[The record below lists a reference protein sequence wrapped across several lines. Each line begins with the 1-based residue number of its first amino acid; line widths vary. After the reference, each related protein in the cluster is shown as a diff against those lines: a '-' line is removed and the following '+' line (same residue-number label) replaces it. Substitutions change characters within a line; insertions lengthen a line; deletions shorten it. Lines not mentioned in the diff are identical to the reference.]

1 MPGKLLGDLRPT
13 HQDLVRRPHSHASRY
28 LYAYFVLPSYPRL
41 ARGQTRDFEQQ
52 NNLTNLAS
60 EYLVC
65 AVIDL
70 QAEGV
75 DSGLSVRSM
84 VTGITE

>member
-1 MPGKLLGDLRPT
+1 M
-13 HQDLVRRPHSHASRY
+13 
-28 LYAYFVLPSYPRL
+28 